1 METSGLAVNNIRWRL
16 TSFSSHII
24 FHVILEII
32 FCSLTSLFIS
42 VSRQI
47 YHPLLFSS
55 EGLLPGCNL
64 KSYHIFSC
72 NCNIHF
78 LLFRQLFQMLKW
90 EIYSL
95 HLFFF
100 TGNCPS
106 FVATEVSCNRCFRT
120 NCSYM
125 TSGHSPE
132 AHWSL
137 EARWGPENQQL
148 WSLFSVALGRT
159 WQDP

>member
-24 FHVILEII
+24 FHVILKLSSVHS
-32 FCSLTSLFIS
+32 FRCSYQFPDKSTAHYFSHLKDYYLAVTWNLTTYFPVTVTYTFFSLDSYSKCLNERFIPS
-42 VSRQI
+42 I
-47 YHPLLFSS
+47 
-55 EGLLPGCNL
+55 C
-64 KSYHIFSC
+64 
-72 NCNIHF
+72 
-78 LLFRQLFQMLKW
+78 
-90 EIYSL
+90 
-95 HLFFF
+95 FF

-106 FVATEVSCNRCFRT
+106 FVATEESCNRCFRT
-120 NCSYM
+120 HCSYM